1 VAPAP
6 RGMGQTQRVSDTN
19 PGLRRVL
26 TFWPVLFYGLGVI
39 VGAGIYVAIGTVMTR
54 AGDTA
59 PVAFLL
65 AGITAAMTGLCYAE
79 LASRFPEAS
88 GSVVYVKHGFNAEWL
103 ARLTGLVMTATVAIS
118 AASIAH
124 GAVSYL
130 TILLPVPPG
139 LLLLA
144 LIVAC
149 TSVAAYG
156 VSESVWLAA
165 TLGVAEI
172 GGLIVATIAG
182 LLDAPELHFRTML
195 PDDLAG
201 WSRTVAG
208 AFIAF
213 FAFTGFET
221 MANLAEETKDPH
233 RTMPRSIL
241 GAVAASLVLY
251 VSVATAAV
259 LSDNV
264 SDRPLLDIFAGAGI
278 WLFATVGFLA
288 VGNGA
293 LVQIVMLA
301 RLFYGMARNAQLPA
315 LFARVNPRTQ
325 TPLQASALAGCIVI
339 GAAVL
344 ASFEQLLVLANALT
358 LAIFVVVDLAL
369 WRVHRTAGASP
380 GFAAPAWVPPI
391 AAMLAAALI
400 LAEALT

>member
-1 VAPAP
+1 VTDA
-6 RGMGQTQRVSDTN
+6 G

-26 TFWPVLFYGLGVI
+26 TFWPLLFYGLGVI
-39 VGAGIYVAIGTVMTR
+39 VGAGIYVAIGTVMAR

-79 LASRFPEAS
+79 LAGRFPEAS
-88 GSVVYVKHGFNAEWL
+88 GSVVYVKRGFGSEAL
-103 ARLTGLVMTATVAIS
+103 ARLTGLAVTATVAIS

-124 GAVSYL
+124 GAISYL
-130 TILLPVPPG
+130 GILLPWPPG
-139 LLLLA
+139 VLLLA

-149 TSVAAYG
+149 AAVAAYG
-156 VSESVWLAA
+156 VGESVRIAA
-165 TLGVAEI
+165 TIGVLEI
-172 GGLIVATIAG
+172 GGLIAATIAG
-182 LLDAPELHFRTML
+182 LLAAPELHFRAML
-195 PDDLAG
+195 PLDLTG

-233 RTMPRSIL
+233 RTLPLGIL
-241 GAVAASLVLY
+241 AAIAASIVLY

-259 LSDNV
+259 LSDSV
-264 SDRPLLDIFAGAGI
+264 SDRPLLDIFVGAGV
-278 WLFATVGFLA
+278 WVFATVGFLA
-288 VGNGA
+288 VGNGT

-325 TPLQASALAGCIVI
+325 TPLQATALAGCIVTA
-339 GAAVL
+339 AAVL

-358 LAIFVVVDLAL
+358 LAIFVLVDLAL
-369 WRVHRTAGASP
+369 WRVQRSAGAAP
-380 GFAAPAWVPPI
+380 GFVTPGWVPPI
-391 AAMLAAALI
+391 AAVLAAGLMLAELMR
-400 LAEALT
+400 